1 MLKIGIVTSSNHNVY
16 AAVIIHR
23 LKLQG
28 QLPVCI
34 LSNEKSR
41 FAKLVGRIRKGEYTA
56 LTHDIGVTFGFRRR
70 SGSGAAFPLEAYAA
84 SQGFKGWNAPLRDIA
99 AREGIAYERV
109 SSFNTAAAIDFVTGN
124 RLDIL
129 INAGTGIFRKSIIGA
144 PALGIL
150 NAHMGY
156 LPTFRGM
163 NVIEWSL
170 FYGHTIGSTVHFI
183 DRGIDTGD
191 ILLFRELPVEKGDT
205 IETLRGR
212 MQVLGVELLAECI
225 SRIEEGKI
233 ERIPQA
239 PHEGKQYFVMHP
251 LLAAVVSSK
260 LARLF
265 P

>member
-1 MLKIGIVTSSNHNVY
+1 MLRIGIVTSSNYNMY

-23 LKLQG
+23 LKVQG

-41 FAKLVGRIRKGEYTA
+41 LAKFGERIRKREYSA
-56 LTHDIGVTFGFRRR
+56 LAHDIGVTLGLRRR
-70 SGSGAAFPLEAYAA
+70 GGSGAASPLEAYAT
-84 SQGFKGWNAPLRDIA
+84 SQAFKGWNAPLRDIA
-99 AREGIAYERV
+99 AREGMAYKRI
-109 SSFNTAAAIDFVTGN
+109 SSFNTAAAIDSVTGN

-129 INAGTGIFRKSIIGA
+129 INAGTGIFRRSIIEA

-205 IETLRGR
+205 IEFLRGR

-225 SRIEEGKI
+225 ARIEEGKI

-251 LLAAVVSSK
+251 RLTAVVSRR
-260 LARLF
+260 LAR
-265 P
+265 

>member
-1 MLKIGIVTSSNHNVY
+1 MLKIGIVTSSNYNIY

-34 LSNEKSR
+34 LSNEKSKL
-41 FAKLVGRIRKGEYTA
+41 AKLGGRIRKREYA
-56 LTHDIGVTFGFRRR
+56 SLAHDIGVTLGLRRR
-70 SGSGAAFPLEAYAA
+70 GGSGAAAPLEAYAA
-84 SQGFKGWNAPLRDIA
+84 SQGFSGWNAPLREIA
-99 AREGIAYERV
+99 GREGMAYKQVR
-109 SSFNTAAAIDFVTGN
+109 SFNTAAAIDFVTGN

-129 INAGTGIFRKSIIGA
+129 INAGTGIFRRRIIEA

-191 ILLFRELPVEKGDT
+191 ILRFRELPVEKGDT

-225 SRIEEGKI
+225 THLEEGKT

-239 PHEGKQYFVMHP
+239 PHEGKQYFVMHTR
-251 LLAAVVSSK
+251 LTSIVSRG
-260 LARLF
+260 LAR
-265 P
+265 